1 MPLDMEKL
9 NFAYVLDEGNDS
21 LLHLH
26 YLFPLSILDGVHEL
40 NGYPRDTEDL
50 EVMNVK
56 SYF

>member
-26 YLFPLSILDGVHEL
+26 YLFPLSILDALHEL
-40 NGYPRDTEDL
+40 NDYPRVPKDL
-50 EVMNVK
+50 KVI
-56 SYF
+56 YA